1 MPYILTVVQNE
12 LLFTRYYSAKC
23 ITENGVNS
31 NRNES
36 GETADF
42 EISIIRLT
50 EITDDRNRR
59 EYH

>member
-1 MPYILTVVQNE
+1 MIMPYILTVVQNE

-42 EISIIRLT
+42 EISIIW
-50 EITDDRNRR
+50 
-59 EYH
+59 